1 MKHQSKHDKSIFIAS
16 GIGIG
21 LSIAVSAGLLFVLT
35 ALVNASKMRID
46 LAVVGTIVAQGLSV
60 LVGTIIAGRV
70 ADSQKAIACGI
81 CAGGYIIF
89 LIVLSMLF
97 MNGVGGDIFV
107 GLVVAGIGCIGGIIL
122 NKGKSQRNRSTKKRR
137 FR

>member
-1 MKHQSKHDKSIFIAS
+1 MKHQSKHNKSIFIAS

-35 ALVNASKMRID
+35 ALVNSSKMRID
-46 LAVVGTIVAQGLSV
+46 LAVIGTIVAQGLSV
-60 LVGTIIAGRV
+60 LVGTIIAGKV
-70 ADSQKAIACGI
+70 ADSQKSIACGI
-81 CAGGYIIF
+81 CAGGYILF

-97 MNGVGGDIFV
+97 MNGVGGDIFI
-107 GLVVAGIGCIGGIIL
+107 GLAVTGVGCIGGIIL
-122 NKGKSQRNRSTKKRR
+122 NSGKSPRHKSTKKRR